1 MKINNLFDIQE
12 SVGKTN
18 EILEILADGSAK
30 IERIISQ
37 GQITPENTW
46 FDQDQDEWV
55 VLLQGK
61 STILFEE
68 NNEIQLNTGDY
79 LLIPAHQK
87 HRVTYTSTSPAC
99 IWLAI
104 HGNFSNI

>member
-1 MKINNLFDIQE
+1 MKKGNLFDVQKSE
-12 SVGKTN
+12 GQTT
-18 EILEILADGSAK
+18 EIFEILADGSAK

-37 GQITPENTW
+37 GQISPENEW
-46 FDQDQDEWV
+46 YDQEMDEWV

-61 STILFEE
+61 STILFKE
-68 NNEIQLNTGDY
+68 NIEFQLIAGDY

-87 HRVTYTSTSPAC
+87 HRVTYTSTSPSC

-104 HGNFSNI
+104 HGKFSGI